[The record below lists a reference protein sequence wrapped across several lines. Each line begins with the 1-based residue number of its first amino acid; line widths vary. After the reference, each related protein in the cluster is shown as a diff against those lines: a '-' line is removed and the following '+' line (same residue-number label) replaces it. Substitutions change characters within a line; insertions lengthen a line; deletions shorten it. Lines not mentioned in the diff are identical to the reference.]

1 MMVVLLKS
9 ALLEFNWNVM
19 NEDGVQCI
27 SCIFVADNSKDQF
40 SEKHIRAY
48 YGCWF
53 SI

>member
-9 ALLEFNWNVM
+9 VLLKFNWNVM
-19 NEDGVQCI
+19 NEDCVQCI
-27 SCIFVADNSKDQF
+27 SCIFVADSSEDQF